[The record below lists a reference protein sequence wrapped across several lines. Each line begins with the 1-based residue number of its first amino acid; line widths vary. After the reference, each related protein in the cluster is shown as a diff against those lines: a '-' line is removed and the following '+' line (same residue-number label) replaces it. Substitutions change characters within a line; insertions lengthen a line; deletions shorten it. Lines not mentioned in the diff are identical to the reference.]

1 MDDNAV
7 GLHKRCGPTAFFVIL
22 AKKSGARLSNRYIAQ
37 EVGGGGI
44 INLAEKPQNTK
55 REVKIMRRKKL
66 LRQVAAA
73 AVALSMAVSLSAPAF
88 AATFDLSNGGLVIT
102 ANDKGITVEQDNG
115 TSSTYSIDEEIEIKG
130 AYSSA
135 NGATLT
141 AEENQQDEN
150 QPVTPAKAPAKE
162 ETPKETPEAEDAP
175 AAEKKQE
182 QKDTEAPADP
192 EQKTE
197 TENKDNNDPDNEEK
211 KEQNAPAN
219 GELNASAGEGQESK
233 AEEKPQPKTEAKASA
248 EATASA
254 SDNTSNGPRKASA
267 YEDRMGEDS
276 DDYGYNSGLRAGIVQ
291 IINNTAKKIKV
302 SLSNAHIDLP
312 TAADTSAR
320 GQAAI
325 DVQGTGN
332 VELKFSGSNTLTGSG
347 QSAGIQKN
355 DKTQDDK
362 ENTGTL
368 TITADSQSDTLDVKV
383 DKYALGQDYQG
394 AAIGGHGK
402 KTSGEYV
409 GYGTKNIVIEGNGT
423 VNTNAQIGSGYRGG
437 AATGIVIQGN
447 AVVNVENY
455 GIGGGGLPGWYDNT
469 KKPGETDVT
478 ITGTANVTVKNG
490 TIGSGVRGGELCG
503 NAKINISGNA
513 MVNVEGGENAAAIGS
528 GAGGDA
534 NVTITGNAKVT
545 AVQKSEWS
553 GGGAGI
559 GGGANGKGYVT
570 IGGKAQVKATGSAE
584 KHGGSGA
591 YGAGAAIGDGGTTSE
606 KGADTVQN
614 GENKF
619 ETDKDSI
626 QDGAEVEMTNIGH
639 NSSNTV
645 TKTYKTDRWV
655 TDGDEEQPPEV
666 CKHLKGE
673 YAAETTV
680 YPNCTKTGSQ
690 TYRCISCGE
699 ITREKTLAA
708 TPDSYWSHSWQEIK
722 VQPTCTED
730 GYKVEKCSRC
740 GDEYGSRTKTA
751 DALGHKFV
759 ETVVAPTCTESGY
772 TVQKCSV
779 CGEETGE
786 RTNIVAPLGHEY
798 KNGVCIRCGAPE
810 PQENG
815 SAAPNYTVTGAETYE
830 TSVVDGR
837 YIIAVPSEDAALN
850 AVLGDLRAIKA
861 QGADVVVF
869 RTRSRESSLVIDE
882 MLAMGTDVTPFV
894 LAHNGG
900 EAQLTINGAVHN
912 ELIH

>member
-1 MDDNAV
+1 
-7 GLHKRCGPTAFFVIL
+7 
-22 AKKSGARLSNRYIAQ
+22 
-37 EVGGGGI
+37 
-44 INLAEKPQNTK
+44 
-55 REVKIMRRKKL
+55 MRRKKL

-73 AVALSMAVSLSAPAF
+73 AVALSMAASLSAPAF
-88 AATFDLSNGGLVIT
+88 AATFDLSNGGLVIK
-102 ANDKGITVEQDNG
+102 ADESGITVKRDDG

-130 AYSSA
+130 TYSSA
-135 NGATLT
+135 NGATQA
-141 AEENQQDEN
+141 AEENRQEEN

-162 ETPKETPEAEDAP
+162 ETSEETPEAENAP

-197 TENKDNNDPDNEEK
+197 TENKDKNNDPDNEEK

-233 AEEKPQPKTEAKASA
+233 AEDEGQPKPEAKASA

-254 SDNTSNGPRKASA
+254 SDDASNGPHKAPA

-276 DDYGYNSGLRAGIVQ
+276 HDYGYNSGLRAGIVQ

-325 DVQGTGN
+325 DVQGGD
-332 VELKFSGSNTLTGSG
+332 VELKFSGKNTLTGSG

-355 DKTQDDK
+355 DKTQDGK

-383 DKYALGQDYQG
+383 DKNALGQDYQG
-394 AAIGGHGK
+394 AAIGGHGTK
-402 KTSGEYV
+402 ASGGYA

-437 AATGIVIQGN
+437 AATGIVIRGN
-447 AVVNVENY
+447 AVVNVGKF
-455 GIGGGGLPGWYDNT
+455 GIGGCGFSSWDT
-469 KKPGETDVT
+469 EKPGETDVT
-478 ITGTANVTVKNG
+478 ITGNAKVTVQNG
-490 TIGSGVRGGELCG
+490 TIGSGVRREQLCG
-503 NAKINISGNA
+503 DAKINISGNA
-513 MVNVEGGENAAAIGS
+513 EVNVFGGDNAATIGS
-528 GAGGDA
+528 GEGGDA

-545 AVQKSEWS
+545 AEQVSDWY

-559 GGGANGKGYVT
+559 GGGANGKGHVT
-570 IGGKAQVKATGSAE
+570 IGGKAQVQATGSAE
-584 KHGGSGA
+584 KHDGTGA
-591 YGAGAAIGDGGTTSE
+591 YGAGAAIGDGGTTGKS
-606 KGADTVQN
+606 GSTVQN
-614 GENKF
+614 GKNQFTIANDIEDN
-619 ETDKDSI
+619 
-626 QDGAEVEMTNIGH
+626 AEIKMTNKG
-639 NSSNTV
+639 NDSSNTV
-645 TKTYKTDRWV
+645 TQTRRNGEWV
-655 TDGDEEQPPEV
+655 TSGEQTPEKCDHSNPFV
-666 CKHLKGE
+666 
-673 YAAETTV
+673 
-680 YPNCTKTGSQ
+680 
-690 TYRCISCGE
+690 E
-699 ITREKTLAA
+699 IT
-708 TPDSYWSHSWQEIK
+708 
-722 VQPTCTED
+722 
-730 GYKVEKCSRC
+730 
-740 GDEYGSRTKTA
+740 
-751 DALGHKFV
+751 
-759 ETVVAPTCTESGY
+759 VAPTCTESGY
-772 TVQKCSV
+772 TVSKCTR
-779 CGEETGE
+779 CGKETGE
-786 RTNIVAPLGHEY
+786 HTNIVAPLGHEY

-815 SAAPNYTVTGAETYE
+815 GSSSAAPNYTVTGAETYE

-894 LAHNGG
+894 LTHNGG
-900 EAQLTINGAVHN
+900 EARLTINGAAHN

>member
-1 MDDNAV
+1 
-7 GLHKRCGPTAFFVIL
+7 
-22 AKKSGARLSNRYIAQ
+22 
-37 EVGGGGI
+37 
-44 INLAEKPQNTK
+44 
-55 REVKIMRRKKL
+55 MRRKKL

-102 ANDKGITVEQDNG
+102 ANDSGITVKRDDG

-130 AYSSA
+130 TYSSA
-135 NGATLT
+135 NGATQT
-141 AEENQQDEN
+141 AEENRQEEN

-162 ETPKETPEAEDAP
+162 ETSEETPEAEDTP

-192 EQKTE
+192 EQNTE
-197 TENKDNNDPDNEEK
+197 TENKDNNSDPDNEEK

-233 AEEKPQPKTEAKASA
+233 AEDEGQPKLKTEAKASA
-248 EATASA
+248 EASASA
-254 SDNTSNGPRKASA
+254 SDDTSDNASNGPHKAPARSG
-267 YEDRMGEDS
+267 GEGERTS
-276 DDYGYNSGLRAGIVQ
+276 IIQ

-325 DVQGTGN
+325 DVQGGD
-332 VELKFSGSNTLTGSG
+332 VELKFSGKNTLTGSG
-347 QSAGIQKN
+347 GSAGIQKN
-355 DKTQDDK
+355 DKTQDGK

-368 TITADSQSDTLDVKV
+368 TITADNKSDTLDVKV
-383 DKYALGQDYQG
+383 DEFSLGQDNQG
-394 AAIGGHGK
+394 AAIGGGGRKTDGK
-402 KTSGEYV
+402 YG

-423 VNTNAQIGSGYRGG
+423 VNTNAQIGSGFRGG

-447 AVVNVENY
+447 AVVNVGDG
-455 GIGGGGLPGWYDNT
+455 GIGGIGLPEWYGT
-469 KKPGETDVT
+469 EKPGETDVT
-478 ITGTANVTVKNG
+478 ITGNANVTVKNG
-490 TIGSGVRGGELCG
+490 TIGSGVRRGEVCG
-503 NAKINISGNA
+503 NAKIEISENA
-513 MVNVEGGENAAAIGS
+513 VVNVEGGDNAAAIGS

-545 AVQKSEWS
+545 AVQKSDWY

-559 GGGANGKGYVT
+559 GGGANGKGHVT
-570 IGGKAQVKATGSAE
+570 IGGSAQVKATGSAE

-591 YGAGAAIGDGGTTSE
+591 YGAGAAIGDGGTAGES
-606 KGADTVQN
+606 GSTVQN
-614 GENKF
+614 GKNQFTIANDIEDN
-619 ETDKDSI
+619 
-626 QDGAEVEMTNIGH
+626 AEIKMTNKG
-639 NSSNTV
+639 NDSSNTV
-645 TKTYKTDRWV
+645 TQTRRNGEWV
-655 TDGDEEQPPEV
+655 TSGEQTPEKCDHSNPFV
-666 CKHLKGE
+666 
-673 YAAETTV
+673 
-680 YPNCTKTGSQ
+680 
-690 TYRCISCGE
+690 E
-699 ITREKTLAA
+699 IT
-708 TPDSYWSHSWQEIK
+708 
-722 VQPTCTED
+722 
-730 GYKVEKCSRC
+730 
-740 GDEYGSRTKTA
+740 
-751 DALGHKFV
+751 
-759 ETVVAPTCTESGY
+759 VAPTCTESGY
-772 TVQKCSV
+772 TVSKCTR
-779 CGEETGE
+779 CGKETGE
-786 RTNIVAPLGHEY
+786 HTNIVAPLGHEY

-815 SAAPNYTVTGAETYE
+815 GSSSAAPNYTVTGAETYE

-894 LAHNGG
+894 LTHNGG
-900 EAQLTINGAVHN
+900 EAQLTINGAAHN

>member
-1 MDDNAV
+1 
-7 GLHKRCGPTAFFVIL
+7 
-22 AKKSGARLSNRYIAQ
+22 
-37 EVGGGGI
+37 
-44 INLAEKPQNTK
+44 
-55 REVKIMRRKKL
+55 MRRKKL
-66 LRQVAAA
+66 LRQIAAA

-88 AATFDLSNGGLVIT
+88 AAVVTFDLANGGLVIT
-102 ANDKGITVEQDNG
+102 AKDDGITVEQDDG
-115 TSSTYSIDEEIEIKG
+115 TSSTIGKDDEIEITG
-130 AYSSA
+130 TYSSA
-135 NGATLT
+135 NGATQT
-141 AEENQQDEN
+141 AEENQQEEN

-162 ETPKETPEAEDAP
+162 ETSEETSGTENAP

-192 EQKTE
+192 EQNTE
-197 TENKDNNDPDNEEK
+197 TENKDNNSDPADEEK

-219 GELNASAGEGQESK
+219 GELNASAGEGQEPK
-233 AEEKPQPKTEAKASA
+233 AEDEGQPKPEAKASA

-254 SDNTSNGPRKASA
+254 SDNASNGPRKASA
-267 YEDRMGEDS
+267 YEDRMSGNEEKDS
-276 DDYGYNSGLRAGIVQ
+276 YTSGLRAGIVQ

-302 SLSNAHIDLP
+302 SLSGAHIDLP
-312 TAADTSAR
+312 GEAGTLSR

-325 DVQGTGN
+325 DVQGTGD

-347 QSAGIQKN
+347 RSAGIQKN
-355 DKTQDDK
+355 DTTQDGK

-383 DKYALGQDYQG
+383 DKENALGQDNQG
-394 AAIGGHGK
+394 AAIGGHGR
-402 KTSGEYV
+402 KTYEKYG

-437 AATGIVIQGN
+437 ASTGIVIRGN

-455 GIGGGGLPGWYDNT
+455 GIGGGCLTYDAAE
-469 KKPGETDVT
+469 KPGVTDVT
-478 ITGTANVTVKNG
+478 ITDSAKVTVKNG
-490 TIGSGVRGGELCG
+490 TIGSGVRSGESCG
-503 NAKINISGNA
+503 DAKINISGNA
-513 MVNVEGGENAAAIGS
+513 EVNVEGGGSAAVIGS
-528 GAGGDA
+528 GAGGNAD
-534 NVTITGNAKVT
+534 VTITGNAKVT
-545 AVQKSEWS
+545 AVQKSDWY

-559 GGGANGKGYVT
+559 GGGANGTGEVI

-584 KHGGSGA
+584 HYDQYHR
-591 YGAGAAIGDGGTTSE
+591 YGAGAAIGDGGTTAGSS
-606 KGADTVQN
+606 GTVQN

-619 ETDKDSI
+619 TTDKKSI
-626 QDGAEVEMTNIGH
+626 QDDAKVEMTNIGH
-639 NSSNTV
+639 NGGSNTV
-645 TKTYKTDRWV
+645 TQTYKTDDWV
-655 TDGDEEQPPEV
+655 TEGEQPPEK
-666 CKHLKGE
+666 CSHSNT
-673 YAAETTV
+673 YAAEKVSPT
-680 YPNCTKTGSQ
+680 CTEKSSQ
-690 TYRCISCGE
+690 TYRCSSCGE
-699 ITREKTLAA
+699 ITKVVELA
-708 TPDSYWSHSWQEIK
+708 PDSGTWSHNYQTVT

-730 GYKVEKCSRC
+730 GYTVSKCSRC
-740 GDEYGSRTKTA
+740 GKESGQHTNIVKA
-751 DALGHKFV
+751 PGHKPV
-759 ETVVAPTCTESGY
+759 ETTVAPTCTESGY

-786 RTNIVAPLGHEY
+786 RTNLVAPLGHEY

-815 SAAPNYTVTGAETYE
+815 SAAPAYTVTGAETYE
-830 TSVVDGR
+830 ISVVDGR

-900 EAQLTINGAVHN
+900 EAQLTINGAAHN

>member
-1 MDDNAV
+1 
-7 GLHKRCGPTAFFVIL
+7 
-22 AKKSGARLSNRYIAQ
+22 
-37 EVGGGGI
+37 
-44 INLAEKPQNTK
+44 
-55 REVKIMRRKKL
+55 MRRKKL

-88 AATFDLSNGGLVIT
+88 AATFNLSNGGLVIT
-102 ANDKGITVEQDNG
+102 ADESGITVKQDG
-115 TSSTYSIDEEIEIKG
+115 QDGVTSIKDDEEIEITG
-130 AYSSA
+130 SYVCSSSESSSGSGSSSDTYRA
-135 NGATLT
+135 LD
-141 AEENQQDEN
+141 AEENLSDPQQ
-150 QPVTPAKAPAKE
+150 Q
-162 ETPKETPEAEDAP
+162 
-175 AAEKKQE
+175 
-182 QKDTEAPADP
+182 
-192 EQKTE
+192 
-197 TENKDNNDPDNEEK
+197 NKSTIT
-211 KEQNAPAN
+211 PAN
-219 GELNASAGEGQESK
+219 GELNASAGERQE
-233 AEEKPQPKTEAKASA
+233 PKTEDEEQPKSEAVASTSA
-248 EATASA
+248 STSA
-254 SDNTSNGPRKASA
+254 SDDTSNDTSNGPCKASA
-267 YEDRMGEDS
+267 YEDRSGNWEEDS
-276 DDYGYNSGLRAGIVQ
+276 YSSGLRAGIVQ

-312 TAADTSAR
+312 GEAGTLSR

-325 DVQGTGN
+325 DVQGIGD
-332 VELKFSGSNTLTGSG
+332 VELKFSGKNTLTGSG
-347 QSAGIQKN
+347 RSAGIQKN
-355 DKTQDDK
+355 DKTQDGK

-383 DKYALGQDYQG
+383 DEKNALGQDNQG
-394 AAIGGHGK
+394 AAIGGHGR
-402 KTSGEYV
+402 KTYENYG

-437 AATGIVIQGN
+437 ASTGIVIRGN

-455 GIGGGGLPGWYDNT
+455 GIGGGCLTYGAAE
-469 KKPGETDVT
+469 KPGETDVT
-478 ITGTANVTVKNG
+478 ITGNAKVTVKDG
-490 TIGSGVRGGELCG
+490 TIGSGVRSSESCG
-503 NAKINISGNA
+503 DAKINISGNA
-513 MVNVEGGENAAAIGS
+513 EVNVQGGGSAAAIGS

-545 AVQKSEWS
+545 AVRKSDWY

-559 GGGANGKGYVT
+559 GGGANGKGHVT

-619 ETDKDSI
+619 ETDKGI

-639 NSSNTV
+639 NGSNKV
-645 TKTYKTDRWV
+645 TQIRQNGQWV
-655 TDGDEEQPPEV
+655 TDGKTEQPPEG

-680 YPNCTKTGSQ
+680 YPNCTETGSR
-690 TYRCISCGE
+690 TYRCSSCGE
-699 ITREKTLAA
+699 ITREETLAA
-708 TPDSYWSHSWQEIK
+708 TPDSYWSHDRQTVT

-730 GYKVEKCSRC
+730 GYKVTKCSRC
-740 GDEYGSRTKTA
+740 GKELGSRTILKA
-751 DALGHKFV
+751 PGHHFV
-759 ETVVAPTCTESGY
+759 ETTVDPTCTESGY
-772 TVQKCSV
+772 TVQKCRV

-894 LAHNGG
+894 LVHNGG
-900 EAQLTINGAVHN
+900 EARLTINGAAHN

>member
-1 MDDNAV
+1 
-7 GLHKRCGPTAFFVIL
+7 
-22 AKKSGARLSNRYIAQ
+22 
-37 EVGGGGI
+37 
-44 INLAEKPQNTK
+44 
-55 REVKIMRRKKL
+55 MRRKKL
-66 LRQVAAA
+66 LRQIAAA

-88 AATFDLSNGGLVIT
+88 AAVVTFDLANGGLVIT
-102 ANDKGITVEQDNG
+102 AKDDGITVEQDDG
-115 TSSTYSIDEEIEIKG
+115 TSSTIGKDDEIEITG
-130 AYSSA
+130 TYSSA
-135 NGATLT
+135 NGATQT
-141 AEENQQDEN
+141 AEENQQEEN

-162 ETPKETPEAEDAP
+162 ETSEETSGTENAP

-192 EQKTE
+192 EQNTE
-197 TENKDNNDPDNEEK
+197 TENKDNNSDPADEEK

-219 GELNASAGEGQESK
+219 GELNASAGEGQEPK
-233 AEEKPQPKTEAKASA
+233 AEDEGQPKPEAKASA

-254 SDNTSNGPRKASA
+254 SDNASNGPRKASA
-267 YEDRMGEDS
+267 YEDRMSGNEEKDS
-276 DDYGYNSGLRAGIVQ
+276 YTSGLRAGIVQ

-302 SLSNAHIDLP
+302 SLSGAHIDLP
-312 TAADTSAR
+312 GEAGTLSR

-325 DVQGTGN
+325 DVQGTGD

-347 QSAGIQKN
+347 RSAGIQKN
-355 DKTQDDK
+355 DTTQDGK

-383 DKYALGQDYQG
+383 DKENALGQDNQG
-394 AAIGGHGK
+394 AAIGGHGR
-402 KTSGEYV
+402 KTYEKYG

-437 AATGIVIQGN
+437 ASTGIVIRGN

-455 GIGGGGLPGWYDNT
+455 GIGGGCLTYDAAE
-469 KKPGETDVT
+469 KPGVTDVT
-478 ITGTANVTVKNG
+478 ITDSAKVTVKNG
-490 TIGSGVRGGELCG
+490 TIGSGVRSGESCG
-503 NAKINISGNA
+503 DAKINISGNA
-513 MVNVEGGENAAAIGS
+513 EVNVEGGGSAAVIGS
-528 GAGGDA
+528 GAGGNAD
-534 NVTITGNAKVT
+534 VTITGNAKVT
-545 AVQKSEWS
+545 AVQKSDWY
-553 GGGAGI
+553 GGSAGI
-559 GGGANGKGYVT
+559 GGGANGTGEVI

-584 KHGGSGA
+584 HYDQYHR
-591 YGAGAAIGDGGTTSE
+591 YGAGAAIGDGGTTAGSS
-606 KGADTVQN
+606 GTVQN

-619 ETDKDSI
+619 TTDKKSI
-626 QDGAEVEMTNIGH
+626 QDDAKVEMTNIGH
-639 NSSNTV
+639 NGGSNTV
-645 TKTYKTDRWV
+645 TQTYKTDDWV
-655 TDGDEEQPPEV
+655 TDGEQTPEK
-666 CKHLKGE
+666 CSHSNT
-673 YAAETTV
+673 YAAEKVSPT
-680 YPNCTKTGSQ
+680 CTEKGSQ
-690 TYRCISCGE
+690 TYRCSSCGE
-699 ITREKTLAA
+699 ITRVVELA
-708 TPDSYWSHSWQEIK
+708 PDSGTWSHNYQTVT

-730 GYKVEKCSRC
+730 GYTVSKCSRC
-740 GDEYGSRTKTA
+740 GKESGQHTNIVKA
-751 DALGHKFV
+751 PGHKPV
-759 ETVVAPTCTESGY
+759 ETTVAPTCTESGY

-786 RTNIVAPLGHEY
+786 RTNLVAPLGHEY
-798 KNGVCIRCGAPE
+798 KNGVCTRCGAPE

-894 LAHNGG
+894 LAHNGS
-900 EAQLTINGAVHN
+900 EARLTINGAVHN

>member
-1 MDDNAV
+1 
-7 GLHKRCGPTAFFVIL
+7 
-22 AKKSGARLSNRYIAQ
+22 
-37 EVGGGGI
+37 
-44 INLAEKPQNTK
+44 
-55 REVKIMRRKKL
+55 MRRKKL

-73 AVALSMAVSLSAPAF
+73 AVALSMAASLSAPAF

-102 ANDKGITVEQDNG
+102 ANDKGITVEQDDG
-115 TSSTYSIDEEIEIKG
+115 TSSTIGKDEEIEIIG
-130 AYSSA
+130 SYSSA
-135 NGATLT
+135 NGAAQT
-141 AEENQQDEN
+141 AEENRQDEN
-150 QPVTPAKAPAKE
+150 QPVTPAKAPAKEETSE

-182 QKDTEAPADP
+182 QKDTENPADP

-197 TENKDNNDPDNEEK
+197 TENKDNNSDP
-211 KEQNAPAN
+211 
-219 GELNASAGEGQESK
+219 
-233 AEEKPQPKTEAKASA
+233 EEKPQPKAKDDEQPKPKTEAKASA
-248 EATASA
+248 EASTSA
-254 SDNTSNGPRKASA
+254 SDDASDNASNGPRKAPARSS
-267 YEDRMGEDS
+267 GEGERTS
-276 DDYGYNSGLRAGIVQ
+276 IIQ

-325 DVQGTGN
+325 DVQGGD
-332 VELKFSGSNTLTGSG
+332 VELKFSGKNTLTGSG
-347 QSAGIQKN
+347 GSAGIQKN
-355 DKTQDDK
+355 DKTQDGK

-368 TITADSQSDTLDVKV
+368 TITADSKSDTLNVKV
-383 DKYALGQDYQG
+383 DEFALGQDNQG
-394 AAIGGHGK
+394 AAIGGGGR
-402 KTSGEYV
+402 KTDGEYG

-423 VNTNAQIGSGYRGG
+423 VNTNAQIGSGFRGG

-447 AVVNVENY
+447 AVVNVGDGGSG
-455 GIGGGGLPGWYDNT
+455 GIGLPEWYGT
-469 KKPGETDVT
+469 EKPGETDVT
-478 ITGTANVTVKNG
+478 ITGNANVTVKNG
-490 TIGSGVRGGELCG
+490 TIGSGVRRGEVCG

-513 MVNVEGGENAAAIGS
+513 EVNVEGGDNAAAIGS

-534 NVTITGNAKVT
+534 DVTITGNAKVT
-545 AVQKSEWS
+545 AVQKSDWY

-559 GGGANGKGYVT
+559 GGGANGKGHVT

-584 KHGGSGA
+584 KHDGGGA
-591 YGAGAAIGDGGTTSE
+591 YGAGAAIGDGGTTGK
-606 KGADTVQN
+606 KGTDTVQN
-614 GENKF
+614 GENEF
-619 ETDKDSI
+619 STDKDSI
-626 QDGAEVEMTNIGH
+626 QDGAKVEMTNIGR
-639 NSSNTV
+639 NGPNTV
-645 TKTYKTDRWV
+645 TQTRQDNQWV
-655 TDGDEEQPPEV
+655 TNGDTEQTPEK
-666 CKHLKGE
+666 CKHSKGE
-673 YAAETTV
+673 YAAEHV
-680 YPNCTKTGSQ
+680 YPNCTETGSQ

-699 ITREKTLAA
+699 ITRVETLAVNPSRHNYVWVKFPA
-708 TPDSYWSHSWQEIK
+708 
-722 VQPTCTED
+722 TCTKD
-730 GYKVEKCSRC
+730 GYSVYTCSRC
-740 GDEYGSRTKTA
+740 GKPQTGNHAYIVKA
-751 DALGHKFV
+751 PGHKPV
-759 ETVVAPTCTESGY
+759 EITVAPTCTESGY

-786 RTNIVAPLGHEY
+786 RTNLVAPLGHEY

-815 SAAPNYTVTGAETYE
+815 GSSSAAPNYTVTGAETYE

-900 EAQLTINGAVHN
+900 EAQLTINGAAHN

>member
-1 MDDNAV
+1 
-7 GLHKRCGPTAFFVIL
+7 
-22 AKKSGARLSNRYIAQ
+22 
-37 EVGGGGI
+37 
-44 INLAEKPQNTK
+44 
-55 REVKIMRRKKL
+55 MRRKKL
-66 LRQVAAA
+66 LRQIAAA

-88 AATFDLSNGGLVIT
+88 AAVVTFDLSKGGLVIT
-102 ANDKGITVEQDNG
+102 AKDDGITVEQDDG
-115 TSSTYSIDEEIEIKG
+115 TSSTIGKDDEIEITGNYKPAG
-130 AYSSA
+130 
-135 NGATLT
+135 GATQT
-141 AEENQQDEN
+141 AEENRQDEN

-162 ETPKETPEAEDAP
+162 ETSEETPKETPEAEDTP

-197 TENKDNNDPDNEEK
+197 TENKDNNSDPADEEK

-219 GELNASAGEGQESK
+219 GELNASAGEGQEPK
-233 AEEKPQPKTEAKASA
+233 AEDEGQPKPEAKASA
-248 EATASA
+248 EASTGA
-254 SDNTSNGPRKASA
+254 SDDASNGSRKAPA

-276 DDYGYNSGLRAGIVQ
+276 HDYGYNSGLRAGIVQ

-347 QSAGIQKN
+347 GSAGIQKN
-355 DKTQDDK
+355 DEDSYGKA
-362 ENTGTL
+362 NTGTL
-368 TITADSQSDTLDVKV
+368 TITADSRSDTLDVKV
-383 DKYALGQDYQG
+383 DEWALGNDNQG
-394 AAIGGHGK
+394 AAIGGGGR
-402 KTSGEYV
+402 KTDEKSG
-409 GYGTKNIVIEGNGT
+409 GCGTKNIVIEGNGT

-437 AATGIVIQGN
+437 AATGIVIRGN
-447 AVVNVENY
+447 AVVNVGKF
-455 GIGGGGLPGWYDNT
+455 GIGGCGFSSWDT
-469 KKPGETDVT
+469 EKPGETDVT
-478 ITGTANVTVKNG
+478 ITGNAKVNVQNG
-490 TIGSGVRGGELCG
+490 TIGSGVRREQLCG
-503 NAKINISGNA
+503 DAKINISGNA
-513 MVNVEGGENAAAIGS
+513 EVNVFGGDNAAAIGS
-528 GAGGDA
+528 GEGGDA

-545 AVQKSEWS
+545 AEQVSDWY

-559 GGGANGKGYVT
+559 GGGANGKGHVT

-584 KHGGSGA
+584 KDDHSRA
-591 YGAGAAIGDGGTTSE
+591 YGAGAAIGDGGTAGES
-606 KGADTVQN
+606 GSTVQN
-614 GENKF
+614 GKNQFTIANDIEDNAK
-619 ETDKDSI
+619 I
-626 QDGAEVEMTNIGH
+626 EMTNVGNN

-645 TKTYKTDRWV
+645 TQTRRNGEWV
-655 TDGDEEQPPEV
+655 TSGEQTPEKCDHSNPFV
-666 CKHLKGE
+666 
-673 YAAETTV
+673 
-680 YPNCTKTGSQ
+680 
-690 TYRCISCGE
+690 E
-699 ITREKTLAA
+699 IT
-708 TPDSYWSHSWQEIK
+708 
-722 VQPTCTED
+722 
-730 GYKVEKCSRC
+730 
-740 GDEYGSRTKTA
+740 
-751 DALGHKFV
+751 
-759 ETVVAPTCTESGY
+759 VAPTCTESGY
-772 TVQKCSV
+772 TVSKCTR
-779 CGEETGE
+779 CGEKIGE

-894 LAHNGG
+894 LAHNGS
-900 EAQLTINGAVHN
+900 EARLTINGAAHN